1 MTYNMSSGTLNPTIH
16 TMQIFLGYSLWEC
29 KFSEGVDLGTFD
41 TTWSN
46 FVKED
51 SLNKDWKKKKR
62 HEDLEHGV
70 VS

>member
-62 HEDLEHGV
+62 DEDLEHGV